1 MPAHRSRRRGPFVR
15 PRRRGAVVVALAT
28 TLALVL
34 AACASGDADLEAST
48 PSPEQGSEEGR
59 EDPAAP
65 DESEPA
71 SDGSASE
78 DPDPDEPDEP
88 DESDESDEA
97 DEVEPR
103 EPDVDPAE
111 VGADELGVVPV
122 LMYHQLRDGGGSAWD
137 MSEEEFRAEL
147 VWLFDHDYVP
157 ITTAAFA
164 RGEIDVPAGYRP
176 VVLTFDDSTRS
187 QAHLDEDGGF
197 APDTSMGILIDVA
210 ADYDHV
216 EPVASLYVITSSL
229 FGGGADGPAI
239 VAALHDAGMEIGN
252 HSHTHANLR
261 SLDAS
266 GVQTELAQNVAMVRN
281 LVPGA
286 EVTTLSLPL
295 GIYPEDAGLA
305 VRGSADGVEYEHDA
319 VLQVGYTPAVSPF
332 HAGFDGASVARIQTH
347 PDPDFE
353 FGSTWWLEQMEAGGS
368 WSPYVSDGNP
378 ATISFPAERADDL
391 HPDLRERANPY

>member
-1 MPAHRSRRRGPFVR
+1 MLAHHPR
-15 PRRRGAVVVALAT
+15 PRGATLAALVAA
-28 TLALVL
+28 LALVL
-34 AACASGDADLEAST
+34 TACAAGGDV
-48 PSPEQGSEEGR
+48 
-59 EDPAAP
+59 
-65 DESEPA
+65 A
-71 SDGSASE
+71 SDDAPPTAE
-78 DPDPDEPDEP
+78 QEPEPEPDEP
-88 DESDESDEA
+88 ELSEPEPDEPEPEDPEPDEPED
-97 DEVEPR
+97 VEPE

-137 MSEEEFRAEL
+137 MSPEEFRAEL
-147 VWLFDHDYVP
+147 TWLFDNDYVP

-187 QAHLDEDGGF
+187 QAYLDEDGEM

-229 FGGGADGPAI
+229 FGGGADGPDI
-239 VAALHDAGMEIGN
+239 VAALHDLGMEIGN

-261 SLDAS
+261 SLDAA
-266 GVQTELAQNVAMVRN
+266 GVQAELAQNVATVRD

-286 EVTTLSLPL
+286 DVTTLSLPL
-295 GIYPEDAGLA
+295 GIYPDDTGLA
-305 VRGSADGVEYEHDA
+305 VRGSADGVDYEHDA
-319 VLQVGYTPAVSPF
+319 VLQVGYTPATSPF
-332 HAGFDGASVARIQTH
+332 HAEFDGASVARIQTH

-353 FGSTWWLEQMEAGGS
+353 FGSTWWLAQMEAGGS

-378 ATISFPAERADDL
+378 DTISFPADRSDDL
-391 HPDLRERANPY
+391 HPDLDDRANPY